1 MICQRTINTI
11 VIQRDVF
18 DKHNLSKPVQK
29 HSMYLLQFLL
39 NGFIDWKQVLLGDNN
54 WKFLVETVFRTIMMF
69 IIILTGLSILG
80 KRGVR
85 QLSVFELVVIIGL
98 GSAAGDPMFYKDVGI
113 LPAFIVVG
121 IIVGLYILVTYIVG
135 KSKKFETL
143 IEGNPICL
151 VKEGRFAI
159 DNFKKEHMAHD
170 EFFAE
175 LRMQSVSQL
184 GQIEQAIAETS
195 GQISI
200 MFYPDEEVRYGLSIL
215 PDSLKE
221 KAEEIKEPG
230 FYACAFCGNTKEL
243 KPAPAYTCKECQKK
257 QWVKASK
264 KKRVS

>member
-1 MICQRTINTI
+1 
-11 VIQRDVF
+11 
-18 DKHNLSKPVQK
+18 
-29 HSMYLLQFLL
+29 MYLLHFLL
-39 NGFIDWKQVLLGDNN
+39 NGLIDWKQVLLGDNE
-54 WKFLVETVFRTIMMF
+54 WKFLVETAFRTIMMF

-113 LPAFIVVG
+113 LPALIVVG
-121 IIVGLYILVTYIVG
+121 IVVGLYILVTYIVG
-135 KSKKFETL
+135 RSPKFETL
-143 IEGNPICL
+143 IEGKPKCL
-151 VKEGRFAI
+151 VKDGRFAI
-159 DNFKKEHMAHD
+159 DNFKKESMAHD

-200 MFYPDEEVRYGLSIL
+200 IFYPDDEVQYGLSIL
-215 PDSLKE
+215 PDSFKE
-221 KAEEIKEPG
+221 KTEEIKEPG
-230 FYACAFCGNTKEL
+230 FYACTFCGNTEEL
-243 KPAPAYTCKECQKK
+243 KPVATYTCKECQKK
-257 QWVKASK
+257 QWVKASN